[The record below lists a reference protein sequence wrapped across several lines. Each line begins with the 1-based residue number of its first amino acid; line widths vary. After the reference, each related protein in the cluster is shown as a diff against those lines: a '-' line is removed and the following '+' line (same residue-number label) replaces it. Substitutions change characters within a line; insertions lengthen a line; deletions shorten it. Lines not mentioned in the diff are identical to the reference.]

1 MTMQTYSKEAIDRL
15 TTEHETYER
24 LLTECREALVYVVSL
39 DGGGPKDMSPSK
51 WVGGF
56 LMYLDE
62 EMPCQVEITTDDTC
76 AP

>member
-1 MTMQTYSKEAIDRL
+1 MSIQTYSKEEIDQL
-15 TTEHETYER
+15 VAECEIYER
-24 LLTECREALVYVVSL
+24 LLKECREALVYVVSL

-62 EMPCQVEITTDDTC
+62 EMPCQVEITEDDT
-76 AP
+76 